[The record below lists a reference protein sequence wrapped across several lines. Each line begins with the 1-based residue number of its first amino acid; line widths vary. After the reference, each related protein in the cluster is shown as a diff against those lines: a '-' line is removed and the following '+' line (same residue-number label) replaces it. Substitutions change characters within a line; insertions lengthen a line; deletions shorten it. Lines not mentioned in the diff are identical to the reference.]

1 MFNYHISS
9 NTVYCGYRYW
19 YPCVKEPTYMADC
32 HGLFRCTCNQQDLNR
47 LRSTAVVWQL
57 VPGVPQTSLEMIKF
71 RWKFPFLTNQYF
83 MTWHRILSAAM
94 QLHRPI
100 ARGLGNRL
108 CHDTTNQAA
117 SIICTALFLSHGHP
131 GWIVPSSCSFNYC
144 MTTLITTGTLLH
156 WDIILGWPPMP
167 TIRAPKIRDP
177 ERFIAAWSMLILV
190 NPIKQ
195 TWVISIFIG
204 YK

>member
-1 MFNYHISS
+1 MVASIWVAGKPLLVDDWWW
-9 NTVYCGYRYW
+9 VY
-19 YPCVKEPTYMADC
+19 T
-32 HGLFRCTCNQQDLNR
+32 LFDILESIAIHDLRN
-47 LRSTAVVWQL
+47 S
-57 VPGVPQTSLEMIKF
+57 
-71 RWKFPFLTNQYF
+71 FLTNQYF